1 MMNCPT
7 LPVASRNL
15 GHPEEVRQNPK
26 LSGIWAALI
35 KDVPKWSPGSPPKRG
50 NLLMLP
56 PTDKAPLPSTGTNS
70 NKKTISRLT
79 ATSHS
84 GNQVHVPVN
93 EINDF

>member
-70 NKKTISRLT
+70 NSQEDHFMVDSDIAFKKPGT
-79 ATSHS
+79 
-84 GNQVHVPVN
+84 GK
-93 EINDF
+93 